1 MERNKRVIYTS
12 IVGEYDN
19 LIQPPVIDDS
29 FDYICFVKKG
39 QRHSE
44 KQGVWRIEE
53 IPFDCSSNKLLAEYP
68 KLQPHIVLP
77 QYEYSLWIDGNIS
90 INDAQL
96 YDTINNKIEEGVMYS
111 GVNHWGWNCAYEDAV
126 MVAYLNKSSFLDL
139 LRTVLFLKRKH
150 FPRHYGL
157 YENNVIFRKHNDPT
171 IVEFNKFWWHLLCKY
186 AKRDQLCHSY
196 CLKKFEIGFDY
207 LVPKD
212 YYARNHHFFTYTK
225 HKVLPQNRQG
235 INRRIYII
243 ECRIRAKFL
252 KLLSLI

>member
-157 YENNVIFRKHNDPT
+157 YETGVMFRKHNEPT
-171 IVEFNKFWWHLLCKY
+171 MVNFDNLWWYLLRKY
-186 AKRDQLCHSY
+186 ARRDQLCHPY
-196 CLKKFEIGFDY
+196 CLRKFGIELDY

-212 YYARNHHFFTYTK
+212 YCARNHHFFTYTK

-243 ECRIRAKFL
+243 GCRIRAKFL